1 MNGSLSHSGGCSRL
15 RGRSGRRAATERQIA
30 LRYKPARR
38 PDEATS
44 PMRSRGCL
52 LAGLVV
58 RSAWAL
64 ARSLITLS
72 KPPSGAGAVRV
83 VREADAR
90 GLRPE
95 AEYCGKRCRQASSRF
110 GLAVKRS
117 AEPAPA
123 IATRR
128 GSIEARTSFDRD
140 GCWPAAELGRSV
152 PRRPSPPPPLP
163 APRRAPRRRRP
174 AGAGDDQGTP
184 ASLFSAIPALR
195 GARCRATVE

>member
-1 MNGSLSHSGGCSRL
+1 MTRRGDHERLTFAQRRLLEIARSFGSTG
-15 RGRSGRRAATERQIA
+15 ATASNRFA
-30 LRYKPARR
+30 LQAARR

-95 AEYCGKRCRQASSRF
+95 AEYCGKRCRA
-110 GLAVKRS
+110 GKLAVRARGQAKR
-117 AEPAPA
+117 
-123 IATRR
+123 
-128 GSIEARTSFDRD
+128 
-140 GCWPAAELGRSV
+140 
-152 PRRPSPPPPLP
+152 
-163 APRRAPRRRRP
+163 
-174 AGAGDDQGTP
+174 GAGDCDCD
-184 ASLFSAIPALR
+184 ASRLDR
-195 GARCRATVE
+195 GAHVV